1 MSMHVIY
8 GGTFDPVH
16 HGHLRLA
23 LEVSERLG
31 NVPVS
36 LVPCHVP
43 PHRGETGATAAQRLR
58 LLELAIA
65 GEARLRIDDRELRRE
80 GASYTADTLRQ
91 LRNELGADVPLVM
104 VVGTDAFAGFD
115 RWKEWQQIPG
125 LAHIIVVRRP
135 GTALDPQGEPAR
147 LVAERGIE
155 SEVGGAGPLSG
166 QASGLILEL
175 DPPWLDISATG
186 IRERIGSGR
195 SPRYLMP
202 EAVLAE
208 IQRMGLYGAC
218 PVTNF

>member
-36 LVPCHVP
+36 MVPCHVP
-43 PHRGETGATAAQRLR
+43 PHRGETGATATQRLH

-91 LRNELGADVPLVM
+91 LRNELGADVPLAM

-135 GTALDPQGEPAR
+135 GAALDPRGEPAR
-147 LVAERGIE
+147 MVAERGIE
-155 SEVGGAGPLSG
+155 PEAGGVEALSG
-166 QASGLILEL
+166 RASGLILEL

-186 IRERIGSGR
+186 IRERIGSGL

-202 EAVLAE
+202 EVVLAE